1 MGRELPR
8 SVWEAAEREE
18 EEDVWPGLTALLP
31 LPTSLAQLKAAKR
44 LD

>member
-8 SVWEAAEREE
+8 SIWEAAGREE
-18 EEDVWPGLTALLP
+18 EDMWPGLTALLLP
-31 LPTSLAQLKAAKR
+31 PTSPAQLKAAKR

>member
-8 SVWEAAEREE
+8 SVWEAAER

>member
-8 SVWEAAEREE
+8 SIWEAAGSG
-18 EEDVWPGLTALLP
+18 EEDMWLGITALLLP
-31 LPTSLAQLKAAKR
+31 PTSLAQLKAAKR

>member
-8 SVWEAAEREE
+8 SIWEAAGSG
-18 EEDVWPGLTALLP
+18 EEDVWPGLTALLLP
-31 LPTSLAQLKAAKR
+31 LTSPAQLKAAKR